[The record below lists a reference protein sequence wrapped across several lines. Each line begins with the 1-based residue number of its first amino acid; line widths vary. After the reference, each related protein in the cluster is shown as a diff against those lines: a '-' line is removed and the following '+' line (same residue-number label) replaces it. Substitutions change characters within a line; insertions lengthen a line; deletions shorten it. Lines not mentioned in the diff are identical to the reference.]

1 MPVTIPNDM
10 SRAFVEALN
19 AGSVEALLELYE
31 PNVKYVIRSGKII
44 EGRAAVRETLERLV
58 AAKGTIQIDNTYCL
72 ISDNIALVR
81 AQWSFTGIG
90 QDRKPI
96 ESRGNSAEVLQ
107 RGADGRWRYLIDHPF
122 GAG

>member
-1 MPVTIPNDM
+1 MPVTNPNDM

-58 AAKGTIQIDNTYCL
+58 AAKGKMQIDNTYCL

-96 ESRGNSAEVLQ
+96 ESRGNSAEVLR